1 MYDVHIEVESLVYIY
16 VYVGSRTIFFPVN
29 RPMFCLKWST
39 GTGGK
44 RGQRVQ
50 QASVDLDARHSRM
63 TQSLQFGHFRNP
75 RIHHWINPIEFQL
88 EMTYYYLSLLQVFSY
103 IKLYHT
109 NTRASRTTWCFL
121 NRFWTKRGSFSIN
134 KMIMCLL
141 NAVKRYYVKFLVNSF
156 HNVGVK
162 LLTE

>member
-1 MYDVHIEVESLVYIY
+1 
-16 VYVGSRTIFFPVN
+16 
-29 RPMFCLKWST
+29 MFCLKWST

-63 TQSLQFGHFRNP
+63 TQSLQFGHFRNT

-103 IKLYHT
+103 IRLYHT
-109 NTRASRTTWCFL
+109 NTRAGQTAWCFL
-121 NRFWTKRGSFSIN
+121 NRFWTKRSSFSIN
-134 KMIMCLL
+134 KMD
-141 NAVKRYYVKFLVNSF
+141 YVFIKCGITKGSYSIAESYCSYTLHFYSMRSIYLTSWLMIPLVIWELQMSRTKFNM
-156 HNVGVK
+156 
-162 LLTE
+162 